1 MLKQSDK
8 IELFDHY
15 EANLG
20 KMTSSSSLKGV
31 SEQEF
36 LVFIYEGQ
44 PYEDCTTYVTVG
56 VSDHPLHSR
65 RSHCDER
72 LEYMICA
79 ESKYDR
85 KLMVAVLMGLAI
97 RSMESRE
104 TVDIHGVWAGEGP
117 VVIGGS
123 PLFEHLYLTNPGHF
137 AAAIDLCEGAVPPIK
152 IVQVIPITSGE
163 RAFIEA
169 NGWEAFENKLDQQEI
184 DLMGFDSRAEFCDY

>member
-20 KMTSSSSLKGV
+20 KMTSSSALKGV

-65 RSHCDER
+65 RSHCFAARIPGQVSRSRRGDGPR
-72 LEYMICA
+72 LLFCGVYNGA
-79 ESKYDR
+79 N
-85 KLMVAVLMGLAI
+85 
-97 RSMESRE
+97 RE
-104 TVDIHGVWAGEGP
+104 TLRRRLSHGKP
-117 VVIGGS
+117 S
-123 PLFEHLYLTNPGHF
+123 
-137 AAAIDLCEGAVPPIK
+137 GASV
-152 IVQVIPITSGE
+152 
-163 RAFIEA
+163 
-169 NGWEAFENKLDQQEI
+169 
-184 DLMGFDSRAEFCDY
+184 